1 MNKAFEK
8 YDFPQS
14 SPKKVLI
21 PRVAPKDTLSQVV
34 FQLKLDFVEQDSK
47 DNIEAKEV

>member
-14 SPKKVLI
+14 RPKKILI
-21 PRVAPKDTLSQVV
+21 PRVTQKDTHSQVA

-47 DNIEAKEV
+47 DNMEAKGV